1 MTPRLICKE
10 DRVVGGWTVC
20 NMIDDDVSY
29 ETTQNEHEWLIQTLI
44 ATSSSNSDVPNA
56 Q

>member
-1 MTPRLICKE
+1 VLICEE
-10 DRVVGGWTVC
+10 DRVAVDAWVVC

-44 ATSSSNSDVPNA
+44 VTSSSNFDVPNA
-56 Q
+56 